1 MRGHALGIIDLDLGT
16 KENLMKT
23 MLFTGALLLAL
34 SISGCTLSPTPAAT
48 QGPPGPQGQ
57 AGATGQTG
65 QSGQQGDTGQSGQ
78 QGAAGQTGDDGHK
91 GETGR
96 EGREGREGQ
105 DAPCPA
111 GQHRHTNPDTG
122 KVICV
127 RD

>member
-1 MRGHALGIIDLDLGT
+1 
-16 KENLMKT
+16 MKT
-23 MLFTGALLLAL
+23 MLLTGAFLLAL
-34 SISGCTLSPTPAAT
+34 SISGCTLSPTPAA

-65 QSGQQGDTGQSGQ
+65 QSGQQGDPGQSGQ
-78 QGAAGQTGDDGHK
+78 QGDAGRRGDTGH
-91 GETGR
+91 

-122 KVICV
+122 TIECI